1 MFSTNQTSYIDSFLA
16 TYAAKEFKY
25 YIAYTDTS
33 TSYYNT
39 YPDLYIIFSKE
50 EIIAQ
55 DGYTYALPADSVQL
69 AIRTGNYSS
78 NSSADNSDRV
88 VQTVLQE
95 QTLTVDEYEH
105 IYTNATFE
113 GYALQPDYYLASG
126 GETNVQIETISFILL
141 TVCICFSTSAQSLSK
156 SSPVESGSIMF
167 HSVFKALLFGKNEVK
182 MHFISFK

>member
-1 MFSTNQTSYIDSFLA
+1 MKCITKSILVIRPLLKDKIEVRYLFSTNQTSYIDSFLA

-141 TVCICFSTSAQSLSK
+141 TVCIFL
-156 SSPVESGSIMF
+156 
-167 HSVFKALLFGKNEVK
+167 ALGKLWFRRK
-182 MHFISFK
+182 RRF